1 MDTTCENEQQN
12 RQFTGIRLIIEWAKE
27 AQLNTDEFLQAQT
40 GDEYTVFQ
48 LAAWNNRLET
58 VHAVFV
64 WAEVSKP
71 NSNLLKKNLLLTT
84 ESCGYNACDRAV
96 DAFWIWAKELK
107 LDTE

>member
-1 MDTTCENEQQN
+1 METSSRT
-12 RQFTGIRLIIEWAKE
+12 RQFTGIRFIIELAKE

-64 WAEVSKP
+64 WAELSKS
-71 NSNLLKKNLLLTT
+71 NSNLLKKNLLLAT
-84 ESCGYNACDRAV
+84 ESCGYNACDCAAV

-107 LDTE
+107 LDRE